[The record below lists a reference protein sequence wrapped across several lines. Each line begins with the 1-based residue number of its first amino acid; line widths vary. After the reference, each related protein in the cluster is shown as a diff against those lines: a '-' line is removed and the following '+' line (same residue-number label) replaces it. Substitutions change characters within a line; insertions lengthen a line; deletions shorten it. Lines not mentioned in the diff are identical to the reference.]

1 LAEVCVNQVQ
11 TEWRGLFEVGGGVM
25 MRATIAVLSGDGIG
39 PEVTAEAVKVLRAV
53 AGARGHQFAFHEA
66 PIGGSAIQAGHPP
79 LPPGTLDLCR
89 RANAILV
96 GAVGGPEWDGLP
108 PNQRPEAGLLTLR
121 RELRLFANLRPV
133 RAFPSLLVAAP
144 LRPEVLAGTDLLIVR
159 ELTGGLY
166 FGEPRGRAVRDGRR
180 TAVDTLPYTEDEIVR
195 VARAAFDAARLRRRR
210 VTSIDKA
217 NVLHSSQLWREVV
230 TEVGREVPDVTLD
243 HMLVDNAAMQLVRRP
258 AAFDVI
264 VTENMFG
271 DILSDEAAGLVG
283 SLGFLPSASLG
294 TAGPSLYEPV
304 HGTAPDI
311 AGKGIANPVGAI
323 LSASMLLRYALRLE
337 AEAAAVEK
345 AVDRAIAEG
354 ARTADSAAGGPA
366 LSTSAFGDRVSE
378 ML

>member
-1 LAEVCVNQVQ
+1 
-11 TEWRGLFEVGGGVM
+11 M
-25 MRATIAVLSGDGIG
+25 MRATIGVLSGDGIG
-39 PEVTAEAVKVLRAV
+39 PEVTAEAVKVLRVV
-53 AGARGHQFAFHEA
+53 AGAGGHQFAFHEA
-66 PIGGSAIQAGHPP
+66 PVGGRAIQAGHPP
-79 LPPGTLDLCR
+79 LPPGTLGLCR
-89 RANAILV
+89 RASAILL

-108 PNQRPEAGLLTLR
+108 PNQRPEAALLTLR

-133 RAFPSLLVAAP
+133 RAFPSLLGAAP
-144 LRPEVLAGTDLLIVR
+144 VRPEVLAGADLLIVR

-180 TAVDTLPYTEDEIVR
+180 TAVDTLPYTEDEIAR
-195 VARAAFDAARLRRRR
+195 VARVAFDAARLRRRR

-230 TEVGREVPDVTLD
+230 TEVGREFPDVTLD
-243 HMLVDNAAMQLVRRP
+243 HMLVDTAAMQLVRRP
-258 AAFDVI
+258 TAFDVI

-323 LSASMLLRYALRLE
+323 LSAAMLLRFALRLE
-337 AEAAAVEK
+337 DEAAAIER
-345 AVDRAIAEG
+345 AVDRAVAEG

-366 LSTSAFGDRVSE
+366 LSTAAFGDRVSE
-378 ML
+378 LL